1 MKSILSFNPQRSNPS
16 VKIRSDKVFTQ
27 QRWLSVTMYMGTRQ
41 KLYIFIMG
49 LFCICVFWPLQQFY
63 IFCLR
68 SFFLCLPLGS
78 NTVMRSSALTFC
90 TTSSENV
97 DCWIVFISSSGHRR
111 LMQNSLQTSSVW
123 QHLLFCIGS
132 VQQEFSS
139 NMTMFIVYIT
149 RHEHFGWMSS
159 HTLYF
164 APPLPCK

>member
-1 MKSILSFNPQRSNPS
+1 MAVSNHVHGNKTETLHIYHGFVLYMCILTLTAVLYFL
-16 VKIRSDKVFTQ
+16 FT
-27 QRWLSVTMYMGTRQ
+27 L
-41 KLYIFIMG
+41 
-49 LFCICVFWPLQQFY
+49 
-63 IFCLR
+63 
-68 SFFLCLPLGS
+68 FFLCLPLGS